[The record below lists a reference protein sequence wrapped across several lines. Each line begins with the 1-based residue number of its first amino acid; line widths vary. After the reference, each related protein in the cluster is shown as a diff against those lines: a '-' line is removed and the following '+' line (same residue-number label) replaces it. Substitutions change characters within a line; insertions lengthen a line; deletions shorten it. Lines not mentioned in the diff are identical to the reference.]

1 MTPSAA
7 FDLHVSLRY
16 KARDRYPID
25 PTEPTMVFDVN
36 NLRYNYSKWRRFGT
50 TSTKSRDFSW
60 LHPEHVTG
68 IPSTQW
74 NPHNPTLG
82 LRSPSSNA
90 MLSSIVEYNLSC
102 SCNVYFCLLTD
113 ISTPICLLFVCQL
126 FSYGSSPPPPPYI
139 PTYPPTPPLALT
151 LTLTQPKP

>member
-25 PTEPTMVFDVN
+25 PTEPTMVFDVT
-36 NLRYNYSKWRRFGT
+36 NLRYNYSKWCRFGT

-102 SCNVYFCLLTD
+102 FNFLANAKIHVDGADNSPNRRFSCGNT
-113 ISTPICLLFVCQL
+113 IA
-126 FSYGSSPPPPPYI
+126 
-139 PTYPPTPPLALT
+139 LADE
-151 LTLTQPKP
+151 